1 MVRKWMAAVMITA
14 LIAVAAGMTGCQN
27 QDREQGA
34 DGHKI
39 SSAQSEMIDISG
51 KDAVK
56 EKEEQEESA
65 DTSQTSETSAE
76 ESADSDEASETE
88 TSADV
93 EDDTKQDASSDDRTN
108 DASTND
114 ASTNDTSTNDTST
127 NDTST
132 NDTSTNDASTEEG
145 AETSEDGQD
154 GYYFDDEQIVT
165 HYHDAKAFTNDE
177 TFNELFSK
185 NKIDQQYKEE
195 TEMMETLS
203 QMREAAIRY
212 GEIWKAEVT
221 KAYQKLFDALKDK
234 PEEQQKLEKS
244 QQEWESSLSDAES
257 SLREEAE
264 ENGTLGPLAADNS
277 VMNYYKGRA
286 CVLYHQLYLLNGS
299 FSMD

>member
-76 ESADSDEASETE
+76 ESADSDEASEAE

-108 DASTND
+108 D
-114 ASTNDTSTNDTST
+114 TSTNDTST
-127 NDTST
+127 NDA
-132 NDTSTNDASTEEG
+132 STNDASTEEG

-165 HYHDAKAFTNDE
+165 HYHDVKAFTNDE

-234 PEEQQKLEKS
+234 PEEQQKLERS

>member
-76 ESADSDEASETE
+76 ESADSDEASEAE

-114 ASTNDTSTNDTST
+114 ASTNDASTNDTST

-132 NDTSTNDASTEEG
+132 NDASTNDASTEEG

-165 HYHDAKAFTNDE
+165 HYHDVKAFTNDE

-234 PEEQQKLEKS
+234 PEEQQKLERS

>member
-1 MVRKWMAAVMITA
+1 MVRKWMSAVMITA

-108 DASTND
+108 D
-114 ASTNDTSTNDTST
+114 
-127 NDTST
+127 TST

-165 HYHDAKAFTNDE
+165 HYHDVKAFTNDE

>member
-76 ESADSDEASETE
+76 ESADSDEASEAE

-108 DASTND
+108 DA
-114 ASTNDTSTNDTST
+114 
-127 NDTST
+127 
-132 NDTSTNDASTEEG
+132 STNDASTEEG

-165 HYHDAKAFTNDE
+165 HYHDVKAFTNDE

>member
-27 QDREQGA
+27 QNREQGA
-34 DGHKI
+34 DEHKI

-65 DTSQTSETSAE
+65 DASQTSETSAE

-88 TSADV
+88 SSADV

-108 DASTND
+108 DA
-114 ASTNDTSTNDTST
+114 
-127 NDTST
+127 ST

-185 NKIDQQYKEE
+185 NKIDQQYEEE